1 METFDL
7 IDELLELTLAC
18 QRPDAT
24 AEERARLERLLAD
37 NPEAISWYLRIVDD
51 TLTLVD
57 AAAAQE
63 STATVT
69 QSLACGPP
77 AVALSSRESAARTG
91 KPSEFR
97 PWWIA
102 AMAIA
107 CTIIV
112 AVVSPRFWQSM
123 RQPAIDAALAVDHQ
137 AARVVEVSNVEWA
150 EGAVRFNE
158 WTLIRPGDS
167 LRIKSGGINLFL
179 SGGGE
184 LLIQGPADVRYI
196 SPQRVFARQGKL
208 AARIGPGA
216 IGFRVQTP
224 HANVIDRGTSFGVS
238 VDGERHT
245 SVVVYQGIVDLDV
258 LSGSEHPQRRLAAGE
273 GLSVDGNGQLSRITT
288 VESAEFL
295 EPPKV
300 QLASDQTGRL
310 ITTVSD
316 NVQSLKTAKYY
327 RVMPHGFREDCQAY
341 VDRMHEWNGIDRR
354 GLPPFLL
361 GGDYVMTYN
370 DDKIASEIEIAVTL
384 SQPANVFVL
393 IDDRISPPEWL
404 KRGFED
410 TNWDVGSDEGWGD
423 RIIDVAAGPGRSVEH
438 VFSVWRRH
446 VPEPTTVIL
455 GAVSHES
462 PPPAIDIERS
472 MYGVVVTPLSQAI
485 GKVPD
490 PSD

>member
-1 METFDL
+1 MDNFEL

-37 NPEAISWYLRIVDD
+37 NPEAIPCYLRIVDD
-51 TLTLVD
+51 TLTLID
-57 AAAAQE
+57 AAPAQK
-63 STATVT
+63 STEKVT
-69 QSLACGPP
+69 QSFTCGTPE
-77 AVALSSRESAARTG
+77 VELTSHESAARTG
-91 KPSEFR
+91 ELSKSR

-107 CTIIV
+107 CTVFV
-112 AVVSPRFWQSM
+112 AMIGPWIWQSM
-123 RQPAIDAALAVDHQ
+123 RQSSNDAALAVDHL
-137 AARVVEVSNVEWA
+137 AARVVAVSNVEWA
-150 EGAVRFNE
+150 EGAVQFNE
-158 WTLIRPGDS
+158 WALVRPGDS
-167 LRIKSGGINLFL
+167 LQIKSGGINLFL

-184 LLIQGPADVRYI
+184 LLIQGPADVRYV

-238 VDGERHT
+238 VDGEKHT
-245 SVVVYQGIVDLDV
+245 SVVVYQGNVDLDV
-258 LSGSEHPQRRLAAGE
+258 LSGNEHLQRRLAAGE
-273 GLSVDGNGQLSRITT
+273 GLSVDAHGQLSRITT
-288 VESAEFL
+288 VESSEFL

-300 QLASDQTGRL
+300 QLAGDQTGRL
-310 ITTVSD
+310 IMAVSD

-327 RVMPHGFREDCQAY
+327 RVIPHGFREDCQAY

-404 KRGFED
+404 KRDFED

-423 RIIDVAAGPGRSVEH
+423 RIIDVAAGPGQSVEH
-438 VFSVWRRH
+438 VFSVWRRN

-462 PPPAIDIERS
+462 PPPAVDVKRS
-472 MYGVVVTPLSQAI
+472 MYGIVVTPLNGDRVEVQ
-485 GKVPD
+485 K
-490 PSD
+490 